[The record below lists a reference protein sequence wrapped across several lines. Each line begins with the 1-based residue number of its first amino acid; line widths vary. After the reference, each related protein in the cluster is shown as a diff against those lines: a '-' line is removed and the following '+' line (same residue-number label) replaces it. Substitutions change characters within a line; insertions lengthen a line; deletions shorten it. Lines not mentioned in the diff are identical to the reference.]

1 MQFLLESIWEAIL
14 LIVRFDQDLQDALF
28 TTLRT
33 SLTSTAIAA
42 LIALPLGFLIARHA
56 FPGRKGV
63 LMLLRTALAL
73 PTVVVGLLVYAFIA
87 RNAPLGGMRLLFTQT
102 AIIIGQVILIA
113 PLMTALVHSAMQ
125 AMVREVYEEAI
136 LLGASPLRAS
146 WKTVTEARLAVVTAL
161 MTGFGRVVSE
171 VGVALML
178 GGNIRGATRTIT
190 TAITLET
197 GQGNFS
203 AAFALGIVL
212 LTLVLLINLAVQ
224 MAGGKRAIA

>member
-1 MQFLLESIWEAIL
+1 MRFLLESLWEAIL
-14 LIVRFDQDLQDALF
+14 MIVHFDQNLRGALF
-28 TTLRT
+28 TTLQT
-33 SLTSTAIAA
+33 SITSTAIAT
-42 LIALPLGFLIARHA
+42 LIALPLGFLIARYA
-56 FPGRKGV
+56 FPGRRAI
-63 LMLLRTALAL
+63 LTLLRTALAL

-87 RNAPLGGMRLLFTQT
+87 RNAPLGGMRLLFTRT
-102 AIIIGQVILIA
+102 AIIIGQVILIT

-125 AMVREVYEEAI
+125 AMVHVVYEEAI

-146 WKTVTEARLAVVTAL
+146 WKTITEARLAVATAL
-161 MTGFGRVVSE
+161 MTGFGRVISE

-197 GQGNFS
+197 SQGNFS

-224 MAGGKRAIA
+224 FAGGRRAVA

>member
-14 LIVRFDQDLQDALF
+14 LIARFDQDLREALF

-42 LIALPLGFLIARHA
+42 LIALPLGFLIAQRV
-56 FPGRKGV
+56 FPGRRAV
-63 LMLLRTALAL
+63 LTLLRTALAL

-87 RNAPLGGMRLLFTQT
+87 RNAPLGHLRLLFTQT

-125 AMVREVYEEAI
+125 SLAHVVYEEAT

-146 WKTVTEARLAVVTAL
+146 WKTVSEARLAVVTAL
-161 MTGFGRVVSE
+161 MTGFGRVISE

-197 GQGNFS
+197 SQGNFS
-203 AAFALGIVL
+203 AAFALGTVL
-212 LTLVLLINLAVQ
+212 LTLVLLINLVVQ
-224 MAGGKRAIA
+224 LAGGKQATG

>member
-14 LIVRFDQDLQDALF
+14 LIARFDQDLREALF

-42 LIALPLGFLIARHA
+42 LIALPLGFLIAQRV
-56 FPGRKGV
+56 FPGRRAV
-63 LMLLRTALAL
+63 LTLLRTALAL

-87 RNAPLGGMRLLFTQT
+87 RNAPLGHLRLLFTQT

-125 AMVREVYEEAI
+125 SLAQVVYEEAT

-146 WKTVTEARLAVVTAL
+146 WKTVSEARLAVVTAL
-161 MTGFGRVVSE
+161 MTGFGRVISE

-197 GQGNFS
+197 SQGNFS
-203 AAFALGIVL
+203 AAFALGTVL
-212 LTLVLLINLAVQ
+212 LTLVLLINLVVQ
-224 MAGGKRAIA
+224 LAGGKQATG